1 METKQRDELRYVME
15 TQFRYKFYKSPEFPF
30 LPSMGIR
37 HIFQGFE
44 HKAEFGSNIEDLG
57 FIGILHLWWTL
68 EKFQHPNSIISNEDY
83 GIVYDNPRNF
93 IKGTWHGEWFDK
105 PEDGIGKAIQVQTEV
120 TVWDVNKL
128 LQVHHEFHQK
138 LRKKEAEKKFTEEAE
153 EMDVPISKRLP
164 LLN

>member
-1 METKQRDELRYVME
+1 MEPNQREELRYAME

-44 HKAEFGSNIEDLG
+44 HKAEFGSNIEELG
-57 FIGILHLWWTL
+57 FIGMLHLWWT
-68 EKFQHPNSIISNEDY
+68 NEDN

-93 IKGTWHGEWFDK
+93 VKGTWHGEWFDK
-105 PEDGIGKAIQVQTEV
+105 PEDGIKKAIQVQKAV
-120 TVWDVNKL
+120 TFWDVNKL
-128 LQVHHEFHQK
+128 LQVHLEFHNE
-138 LRKKEAEKKFTEEAE
+138 LRKREAEKKFTEETT
-153 EMDVPISKRLP
+153 EMAGLTSKKQP

>member
-1 METKQRDELRYVME
+1 MKPNQREELRYAME

-44 HKAEFGSNIEDLG
+44 AKEEELG
-57 FIGILHLWWTL
+57 FIGMLHLWWT
-68 EKFQHPNSIISNEDY
+68 NEDD
-83 GIVYDNPRNF
+83 GIEYDNPKDF
-93 IKGTWHGEWFDK
+93 VKGIWHGEWFDK
-105 PEDGIGKAIQVQTEV
+105 PEDSIEKVIQIQKEV
-120 TVWDVNKL
+120 IWDGNKL